1 MARKPQAKAS
11 AATDPVEV
19 TCVAPFTHERTVF
32 RPGRR
37 YTVSARVLKAGGAAF
52 QKTPGRVG

>member
-1 MARKPQAKAS
+1 MARKPQAKPS
-11 AATDPVEV
+11 AAADPAEV
-19 TCVAPFTHERTVF
+19 TCVAPFTFGRTVF

-52 QKTPGRVG
+52 QKTPGRID